1 MVQRY
6 SKSGCRATYDIG
18 KVPQPPDM
26 KQRSYNNSPPPLS
39 TCCIGS
45 LLFAL
50 LQAAWGRCRSCI
62 VCSSSFDR
70 NLCPHPTQLESAWLA
85 LMTVH
90 PWLMSHYAMALSPC
104 LNKLRG
110 LKHFAKLEPDP
121 GPSWALSGHTN
132 HGIRLYSPTNAQKS
146 QSSISKTSV
155 DSNRCMWSSK
165 SFWKEQFRRYHRH
178 KQSDFYHG

>member
-1 MVQRY
+1 MLHWV
-6 SKSGCRATYDIG
+6 SPVCPPPGSMRATQELHRVFKLIWQ
-18 KVPQPPDM
+18 KFVPI
-26 KQRSYNNSPPPLS
+26 SY
-39 TCCIGS
+39 
-45 LLFAL
+45 
-50 LQAAWGRCRSCI
+50 
-62 VCSSSFDR
+62 
-70 NLCPHPTQLESAWLA
+70 PTWICLTGQYRISLA

-104 LNKLRG
+104 LNKPRG